1 MFLLEFLFDCIEWC
15 GRLTLSWRANRNIS
29 YPSLDSPLLSSLRA
43 SQLRRTC
50 SGLWQ
55 IFTSPR
61 PGLPKSYEDAAMND
75 KLLKCITMM
84 SHEIKAIY
92 RSALCEKYGNNI
104 ALASKTALC
113 IWNMWS
119 GVRSFLEFSHD
130 VSQWIPMALSRAFL
144 NFKRNNTNAA
154 YYIHL

>member
-1 MFLLEFLFDCIEWC
+1 M
-15 GRLTLSWRANRNIS
+15 RPTNAKLTREPEYFIPFSR
-29 YPSLDSPLLSSLRA
+29 LSSSLFSPCVTA
-43 SQLRRTC
+43 TANLLGAMTNIY
-50 SGLWQ
+50 L
-55 IFTSPR
+55 PR

-113 IWNMWS
+113 I
-119 GVRSFLEFSHD
+119 
-130 VSQWIPMALSRAFL
+130 
-144 NFKRNNTNAA
+144 
-154 YYIHL
+154 